1 MTDERERVAEA
12 IFVAEYGVDGS
23 AAAEAVWRMKSG
35 GVEILR
41 ERARKLADA
50 ALAALHSGT
59 TPETQERTMSQEE
72 AGPDNREAWEKDE
85 RVQSAIRAVNKRLTP
100 TDCDD
105 YDAQSLARL
114 AVKVARSGTTDAAPT
129 AQISSRSFELVRRI
143 ANGPRDANGKVLVP
157 GSELLT
163 VFAAFDSLYALL
175 NARALPPAPDAASG
189 TTPTAAQIEAMLS
202 LMQNDHLF
210 VGSERAF
217 ILAMNDVFAYA
228 CADGEVVEW
237 SDLEN
242 LDAIAKREGWEGL
255 VEWAAQRRGV
265 RPIPPVE
272 AKLAAARSSVPS
284 PAPAG
289 DTPCDHI
296 WIAGP
301 PPSTTGARQAFE
313 CTKCHTVKSE
323 VV

>member
-114 AVKVARSGTTDAAPT
+114 AVKVAPSGTTDAAPT

-143 ANGPRDANGKVLVP
+143 ANGPRDANGK
-157 GSELLT
+157 LLLAWPAWT
-163 VFAAFDSLYALL
+163 IPWSKLDMTMKRRAA
-175 NARALPPAPDAASG
+175 
-189 TTPTAAQIEAMLS
+189 
-202 LMQNDHLF
+202 HL
-210 VGSERAF
+210 
-217 ILAMNDVFAYA
+217 
-228 CADGEVVEW
+228 
-237 SDLEN
+237 
-242 LDAIAKREGWEGL
+242 KRK
-255 VEWAAQRRGV
+255 
-265 RPIPPVE
+265 RP
-272 AKLAAARSSVPS
+272 
-284 PAPAG
+284 
-289 DTPCDHI
+289 
-296 WIAGP
+296 
-301 PPSTTGARQAFE
+301 
-313 CTKCHTVKSE
+313 
-323 VV
+323 